1 MRHREFQLTTSDARF
16 AGKVAFVTGAGT
28 GLGRGFS
35 LRLAEQGAT
44 VALVGRR
51 AERLQAVA
59 QEIEE
64 RGGRA
69 LTVPLDIRDSAAVGQ
84 AIDGVVEETGR
95 LDVLVNNAAGN
106 FLVKAE
112 ELTPNGF
119 DAVVGIVLHGS
130 AYCSLAAGRHMLRQ
144 GSGKILSTVASYAW
158 MGGPY
163 TVHSAAAKAG
173 VIAMTKSL
181 AVEWGPR
188 NVQVNA
194 LCPGFVDTEQS
205 REVLW
210 PTQDGVDRLLR
221 RIPAGRF
228 GSIEEVVDAGLY
240 LCSND
245 ADYITG
251 ETLTID
257 GGEWL
262 NSGAFLPPAGR
273 EASA

>member
-1 MRHREFQLTTSDARF
+1 MTSPGRF
-16 AGKVAFVTGAGT
+16 TGKVAFVTGAGT
-28 GLGRGFS
+28 GLGRGFA

-44 VALVGRR
+44 VALAARR
-51 AERLQAVA
+51 ADRLEAVA
-59 QEIEE
+59 DEIAS
-64 RGGRA
+64 RGGSA
-69 LTVPLDIRDSAAVGQ
+69 IVVPLDIRDATAVGE
-84 AIDGVVEETGR
+84 AVDSVVEQAGR
-95 LDVLVNNAAGN
+95 LDILINNAAGN
-106 FLVKAE
+106 FLVRAE

-130 AYCSLAAGRHMLRQ
+130 AYCSMAAGRHMLRQ

-158 MGGPY
+158 IGGPY

-173 VIAMTKSL
+173 VIAMTKTL
-181 AVEWGPR
+181 AVEWGPG

-210 PTQDGVDRLLR
+210 PTEDGVQRILS

-228 GSIEEVVDAGLY
+228 GTIEEVADAGLY
-240 LCSND
+240 LCSSE
-245 ADYITG
+245 ADYVTG
-251 ETLTID
+251 ETLTVD

-262 NSGAFLPPAGR
+262 NSGAFLPPNGRGAAG
-273 EASA
+273 

>member
-1 MRHREFQLTTSDARF
+1 MTIPLQFT
-16 AGKVAFVTGAGT
+16 GKVAFVTGAGT
-28 GLGRGFS
+28 GLGRGFA

-44 VALVGRR
+44 VALAGRR
-51 AERLQAVA
+51 ADRLEAVA
-59 QEIEE
+59 EE
-64 RGGRA
+64 VAAFGARSIV
-69 LTVPLDIRDSAAVGQ
+69 VPLDVRDAAAVG
-84 AIDGVVEETGR
+84 AAMDSVVDQTGQ
-95 LDVLVNNAAGN
+95 LDILINNAAGN
-106 FLVKAE
+106 FLVRAE
-112 ELTPNGF
+112 ELTPGGF

-158 MGGPY
+158 VGGPF

-173 VIAMTKSL
+173 VIAMTKTL
-181 AVEWGPR
+181 AVEWAPG

-205 REVLW
+205 RGALW
-210 PTQDGVDRLLR
+210 PTQDGVERILS

-228 GSIEEVVDAGLY
+228 GTIEEVADAGLY
-240 LCSND
+240 LCSPH

-262 NSGAFLPPAGR
+262 NSGAFVPPNGR
-273 EASA
+273 EAKK